1 MEPRRAIKLESQL
14 LVKFRGTYV
23 PLNSVPSLPN
33 DPIKKPEITSG
44 QQTENPALE
53 ARTITLKEYNIM
65 KIGTMSQSD
74 KKADGTDKPT
84 FDLKFNIPFLKIEN
98 MWALPNS
105 KKNSDNHPDY
115 VIMYS
120 GSLCGGLWKKKSS
133 NNEDYLSGNIESP
146 LFPEGKLQFAIWKD
160 RAPNGDLRG
169 YKIEV
174 SSKRKSDTQTQT
186 TSVIEDV
193 NF

>member
-53 ARTITLKEYNIM
+53 ARTTTLKEYNIM
-65 KIGTMSQSD
+65 KIGTMSKSE
-74 KKADGTDKPT
+74 KKADNSDKPT

-98 MWALPNS
+98 MWALPNAR
-105 KKNSDNHPDY
+105 KESDKHPDY
-115 VIMYS
+115 VIFNS
-120 GSLCGGLWKKKSS
+120 GYICGGLWKKTSS
-133 NNEDYLSGNIESP
+133 NNDEYLSGNVESP
-146 LFPEGKLQFAIWKD
+146 VFPEGKIQFSIWKEKD
-160 RAPNGDLRG
+160 DSGKLIG
-169 YKIEV
+169 YKIEA

>member
-1 MEPRRAIKLESQL
+1 MEPRSAIRLESQL
-14 LVKFRGTYV
+14 LVKFRGVYV
-23 PLNSVPSLPN
+23 AANSVPALPN
-33 DPIKKPEITSG
+33 DPVKKTEITSG
-44 QQTENPALE
+44 QQTENPAPE
-53 ARTITLKEYNIM
+53 ARTIKLEDYNIM

-160 RAPNGDLRG
+160 RAPNGDLKG

-174 SSKRKSDTQTQT
+174 SSKRKSETNQT

-193 NF
+193 GF